1 MNYKAFNNYLNTVL
15 NAIYAQDEHL
25 EKKDEQT
32 FTEHGRWALNRLET
46 VFCDKKQNL
55 RRWLNGKPCVFTSDR
70 TGEKIE
76 IDVGRDREALYY
88 FLVFCYRMNTKR
100 EIDADFRDYLALVI
114 TRSCTADEDWGEC

>member
-1 MNYKAFNNYLNTVL
+1 MNYKAFNNYLNIVL

-25 EKKDEQT
+25 GKKDEQT

-70 TGEKIE
+70 TGEEIE
-76 IDVGRDREALYY
+76 INVGRDREALYY
-88 FLVFCYRMNTKR
+88 FLVFCYRMNTKQ
-100 EIDADFRDYLALVI
+100 EIDADFRDYLAFAI
-114 TRSCTADEDWGEC
+114 TRSCTADEDWEEC

>member
-32 FTEHGRWALNRLET
+32 FTEYGKWALNRLET
-46 VFCDKKQNL
+46 IFCDKKQNL
-55 RRWLNGKPCVFTSDR
+55 RRWLNGKSCAFISDR

-76 IDVGRDREALYY
+76 IDVWRDREALYY
-88 FLVFCYRMNTKR
+88 FLVFCYRMNTKQ
-100 EIDADFRDYLALVI
+100 EIDADFREYLALVI
-114 TRSCTADEDWGEC
+114 TRSCTADEDWEEC